1 MIAPKFVKPTCP
13 RWIEHLK
20 LSSRHCAGAL
30 GRQVPLA
37 LAEPGSLADR
47 STIGH
52 VLLRDPNLPEAM
64 LPLDW
69 PGRTARGLCHTL
81 YGALL
86 DVSEAYLHRVV
97 EVADGSL
104 LDANRSLR
112 LRFGAGAQAADGN

>member
-1 MIAPKFVKPTCP
+1 MSPNEIRIHGCNLPFSHRP
-13 RWIEHLK
+13 R
-20 LSSRHCAGAL
+20 AAL
-30 GRQVPLA
+30 GKPGASIQPLA